1 MIDSLIKQQKL
12 PNSNFRICANQE
24 LWARAVNGL
33 NSCQVAECPE
43 LQQQLAG
50 SGWRGPPRLLL
61 SIARPPNLS
70 PVLDPVLPTA
80 ETRFTHFPVP
90 HSSSPNLLL
99 DNLLLLLVR
108 RSEVGE
114 AKCARVKED
123 EIDKMVGGAPE
134 ESAGSGNQK

>member
-1 MIDSLIKQQKL
+1 M
-12 PNSNFRICANQE
+12 
-24 LWARAVNGL
+24 AR
-33 NSCQVAECPE
+33 
-43 LQQQLAG
+43 
-50 SGWRGPPRLLL
+50 SGAARL

-90 HSSSPNLLL
+90 HSSSPRLLL